1 MMLDSVLTILAGGSS
16 RRFQL
21 KNSRW
26 QDKALLEINQIP
38 LLIHLLERSS
48 SYYHDICISV
58 NSLNRKS
65 NYFGII
71 KSHISSAT
79 PNFIVDHQNTQFKGV
94 FLGIYSVL
102 NNYTDKKVQFIP
114 SDRPFL
120 DFLILSKMEVEKSGV
135 SVLQHE
141 NGMIEPLLSLYGSN
155 IYFPKEFE
163 QLPLTRADV
172 LIRLSPHLR
181 VYNATSIL
189 EKNNLP
195 SYIFDNIN
203 IQDDFTE
210 LKETAYDI
218 GKIQIPSPKE
228 IERSGF
234 SVSDSSTNIS
244 DFLGNLLENNNFY
257 LAFLWSQHFIKSL
270 SKSVE
275 ELGDLGKECL
285 RKEHNYWLNNNM
297 PFLALHALQ
306 DLVHFFPE
314 EETKAT
320 IQEILKLKTKIK
332 IKSRKM

>member
-1 MMLDSVLTILAGGSS
+1 MLDSVLVILAGGSS
-16 RRFQL
+16 RRFQI
-21 KNSRW
+21 KNSKW

-38 LLIHLLERSS
+38 LLIQLLERSS
-48 SYYHDICISV
+48 SYYQDKCISV
-58 NSLNRKS
+58 NSLNRKR
-65 NYFGII
+65 NYLSII
-71 KSHISSAT
+71 KSHASSET
-79 PNFIVDHQNTQFKGV
+79 PNFIIDSQNTQFKGV

-102 NNYTDKKVQFIP
+102 NNYTDKKVQFVP

-120 DFLILSKMEVEKSGV
+120 DFLILSKMEVEKFGV

-141 NGMIEPLLSLYGSN
+141 NGMIEPLLSLYGSDV
-155 IYFPKEFE
+155 YFPKEFE
-163 QLPLTRADV
+163 QLSLTRADV

-218 GKIQIPSPKE
+218 GEIQIPSPKE
-228 IERSGF
+228 IEGSRF
-234 SVSDSSTNIS
+234 SVPDSSTDIN
-244 DFLGNLLENNNFY
+244 DFLENLMDNCNFY
-257 LAFLWSQHFIKSL
+257 LAFLWSQCFIKSI
-270 SKSVE
+270 SESVKGI
-275 ELGDLGKECL
+275 GDIGKECL
-285 RKEHNYWLNNNM
+285 KKEYNYWLGNNM

-314 EETKAT
+314 EENKTT
-320 IQEILKLKTKIK
+320 IQEIIELKTKIK
-332 IKSRKM
+332 MKSRKM